1 MMDRFLNSTAIILL
15 VFYAALIIIALI
27 GRDKNGGNHE

>member
-1 MMDRFLNSTAIILL
+1 MDTFLNNTAVILL
-15 VFYAALIIIALI
+15 IFYAALIIIALI